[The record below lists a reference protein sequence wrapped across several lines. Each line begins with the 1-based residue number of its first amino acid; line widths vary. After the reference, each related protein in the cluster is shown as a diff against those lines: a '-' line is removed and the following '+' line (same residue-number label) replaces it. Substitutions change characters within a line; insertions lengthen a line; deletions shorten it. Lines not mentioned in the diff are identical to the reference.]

1 LLAALGGDEAR
12 IPLEVALPLV
22 VALALVVVALAA
34 MSGSG
39 AGGAGS
45 GERFLMGSVHWAVW
59 CALMAHSSM
68 AAAPNIICL
77 ISGSIPK
84 SADLFRSSCFLNSI

>member
-1 LLAALGGDEAR
+1 LLAAFGGDEAR

-22 VALALVVVALAA
+22 VALALIVALAL
-34 MSGSG
+34 SGSGAG

-45 GERFLMGSVHWAVW
+45 GERFLVGSVHWAVW
-59 CALMAHSSM
+59 CALIAHSSM

-77 ISGSIPK
+77 ISGSIP
-84 SADLFRSSCFLNSI
+84 